1 MENTRWFGNSMSLY
15 WNPETPKPWINKTDG
30 PSFDPDSLY
39 ATLCPCQVWYLISL
53 SFTFVVDDDA
63 SIIEIF
69 LRIRLLLLSF
79 VFVFIKRVR
88 LDNVVEKDEKD
99 DDVVA

>member
-1 MENTRWFGNSMSLY
+1 M
-15 WNPETPKPWINKTDG
+15 
-30 PSFDPDSLY
+30 
-39 ATLCPCQVWYLISL
+39 WYLISL

-99 DDVVA
+99 DDVVAENCPLEVAVVLIVAF

>member
-1 MENTRWFGNSMSLY
+1 M
-15 WNPETPKPWINKTDG
+15 
-30 PSFDPDSLY
+30 
-39 ATLCPCQVWYLISL
+39 WYLISL

>member
-1 MENTRWFGNSMSLY
+1 
-15 WNPETPKPWINKTDG
+15 
-30 PSFDPDSLY
+30 
-39 ATLCPCQVWYLISL
+39 VWYLISL